1 VGVLPVDEAY
11 LLATVRNVERNPV
24 AARLCTR
31 PEPWPWSSTAA
42 HLRRCEDK
50 QVVIRPM
57 LSLADDWAAFLPDV
71 SDDGIGYAS
80 PRTPTLVDHRVMRGS
95 LTLSNRL
102 STGY

>member
-1 VGVLPVDEAY
+1 
-11 LLATVRNVERNPV
+11 
-24 AARLCTR
+24 
-31 PEPWPWSSTAA
+31 
-42 HLRRCEDK
+42 
-50 QVVIRPM
+50 M